1 MKQTC
6 KLTIRL
12 EESDRLKIEAELKEF
27 GFASLSDFVRQSV
40 TEKLERLSI
49 GKQIEEGIKR
59 QDQLNTAIAS
69 VLKTMVNRDTKNE
82 EMLASIAK
90 SLANFNPQN
99 E

>member
-1 MKQTC
+1 MKQN

-12 EESDRLKIEAELKEF
+12 TESDRMQIETELKEF

-59 QDQLNTAIAS
+59 QDQLNTVIAS
-69 VLKTMVNRDTKNE
+69 VLKTMINRDTKNE

-90 SLANFNPQN
+90 SLANFNAQN